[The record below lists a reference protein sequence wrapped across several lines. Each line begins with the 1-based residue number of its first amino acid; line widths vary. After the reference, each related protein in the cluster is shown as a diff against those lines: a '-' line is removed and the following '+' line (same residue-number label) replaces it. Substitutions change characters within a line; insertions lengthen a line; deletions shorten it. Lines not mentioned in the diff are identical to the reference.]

1 MSTKKKPTRWSAK
14 RKMEVVLRLFA
25 GEALEDVSRDIGVE
39 TYRIAEWRDQA
50 QEAMAASLKAR
61 SDSPE
66 VAALEEEKKLLQGK
80 LGEVVMDN
88 ELLRERIAKL
98 EAGAAP
104 LARRRR
110 SRR

>member
-25 GEALEDVSRDIGVE
+25 GESLEEVSRDISVE
-39 TYRIAEWRDQA
+39 AYRIAEWRDRA
-50 QEAMAASLKAR
+50 QEAIAASLKAR

-66 VAALEEEKKLLQGK
+66 VAALEEEKKQLQGK
-80 LGEVVMDN
+80 HGEVVMDN
-88 ELLRERIAKL
+88 ELLRERIARM
-98 EAGAAP
+98 ETGAP

-110 SRR
+110 SKR